1 MSKKNEEKCCISMIG
16 VCIII
21 VSWCNGVIFGCLI
34 GMTEGMQH
42 YDNYD
47 EDINYGFNNG
57 VWCGMQ
63 I

>member
-1 MSKKNEEKCCISMIG
+1 MIG